1 LNESPL
7 DEGRLI
13 VFRKNQIVYLTTQ
26 LVSKQP
32 THEGRLIV
40 FRKNQIV
47 YLTPQLVSKQPT
59 HEEHV
64 QNEFTLTLQ
73 NAKEV
78 RLRRSF
84 RIMRSTIPSDY
95 FVYLHESDFD
105 VESKD
110 DPKLFSQAMNG
121 EE

>member
-13 VFRKNQIVYLTTQ
+13 VFRKNQIVYLTT
-26 LVSKQP
+26 
-32 THEGRLIV
+32 
-40 FRKNQIV
+40 
-47 YLTPQLVSKQPT
+47 QLVSKQPT